1 MTNEE
6 LEELYKNWN
15 EESWKVL
22 AERNMRLAI
31 RVANSFSNTELEE
44 EDLFSVAL
52 FGLVKSAKKFDPS
65 LGYKFSTFSIY
76 AIKNEILMELRKR
89 KIHPY
94 PKESI
99 DEVFVNAKGDSF
111 CVAELIPDSSDIE
124 DSVLFKELT
133 SVLKT
138 SIQAETER
146 DQKIII
152 MFFNQKSQREI
163 AKCFGISQ
171 SYMSR
176 IVKRFK
182 NNFEKEYRRW
192 RDA

>member
-1 MTNEE
+1 MVCIKEQLPKPMTNEE

-31 RVANSFSNTELEE
+31 RVANSFSNTDFEE

-65 LGYKFSTFSIY
+65 LGYKFSTLSTY
-76 AIKNEILMELRKR
+76 MIKNEILMELRKR

-111 CVAELIPDSSDIE
+111 CIAELIPDSDDIE

-133 SVLKT
+133 SVLKNKH
-138 SIQAETER
+138 SGR
-146 DQKIII
+146 
-152 MFFNQKSQREI
+152 NRE
-163 AKCFGISQ
+163 KPENYNHVFQ
-171 SYMSR
+171 SEITTRNCKVLRYLAVVCESNCQT
-176 IVKRFK
+176 V
-182 NNFEKEYRRW
+182 
-192 RDA
+192 